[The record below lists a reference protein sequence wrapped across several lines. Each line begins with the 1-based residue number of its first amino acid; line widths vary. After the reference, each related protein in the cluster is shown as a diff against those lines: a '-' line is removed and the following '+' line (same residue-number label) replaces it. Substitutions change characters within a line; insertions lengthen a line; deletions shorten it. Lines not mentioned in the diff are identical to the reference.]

1 MSKLTIKTL
10 LRNPLVLPVF
20 APTLLI
26 SFGSGMLTPVWPLY
40 AASFG
45 ASYSWIGLVL
55 ASRGMGTIIGDIPA
69 GVLVSRLGQRRL
81 MLVGLACIAVC
92 GLATSQARTL
102 WELMLYGLLEGIGAA
117 FWNISRHAYLTDAAP
132 IAQRGRAIATFGGV
146 FRTGSLVGQAAGGLL
161 GGWLGLRAPFV
172 VYAIVALL
180 TMIFPALFG
189 RDSQSAQPRHAKAH
203 MGLLTVMRD
212 HYKVLLSA
220 GLGQLFAQM
229 IRSGRNIIVPLYGAD
244 VLGLSVQ
251 SVGLVMSISSTIDA
265 LMFFPAGYTMDR
277 FGRKYAYVSC
287 FLIQSIG
294 MAMIPFSTGF
304 GTLLLATGLIG
315 FGNGLGSGTMMTL
328 GADLAPR
335 HAMGEFLGIWRLIG
349 DGGALGAPLLV
360 GSIADALSLA
370 PAVFAIAAIGLLSAG
385 ILGMFVPETLRPKPL
400 STTP

>member
-1 MSKLTIKTL
+1 
-10 LRNPLVLPVF
+10 
-20 APTLLI
+20 
-26 SFGSGMLTPVWPLY
+26 
-40 AASFG
+40 
-45 ASYSWIGLVL
+45 
-55 ASRGMGTIIGDIPA
+55 
-69 GVLVSRLGQRRL
+69 
-81 MLVGLACIAVC
+81 
-92 GLATSQARTL
+92 
-102 WELMLYGLLEGIGAA
+102 
-117 FWNISRHAYLTDAAP
+117 
-132 IAQRGRAIATFGGV
+132 
-146 FRTGSLVGQAAGGLL
+146 
-161 GGWLGLRAPFV
+161 
-172 VYAIVALL
+172 
-180 TMIFPALFG
+180 
-189 RDSQSAQPRHAKAH
+189 
-203 MGLLTVMRD
+203 
-212 HYKVLLSA
+212 
-220 GLGQLFAQM
+220 LGQLFAQM

-385 ILGMFVPETLRPKPL
+385 ILGMFVPETLRPKPI